1 MLKIPSKPADLQLW
15 VREVIDEC
23 LASSEERGQ
32 VYQRA
37 AQYYYTGSYDSRAA
51 IYNKVGPA
59 VDKLAGF
66 LMQPTDVRF
75 QLTYDSGEDEDV
87 LERAQLVGEKLS
99 TDCRNTDTDVQFAE
113 AVLWNLIN
121 GCQLLKVFPDG
132 DGGSFRTCLLY
143 TSPSPRD

>member
-113 AVLWNLIN
+113 AVL
-121 GCQLLKVFPDG
+121 
-132 DGGSFRTCLLY
+132 
-143 TSPSPRD
+143 